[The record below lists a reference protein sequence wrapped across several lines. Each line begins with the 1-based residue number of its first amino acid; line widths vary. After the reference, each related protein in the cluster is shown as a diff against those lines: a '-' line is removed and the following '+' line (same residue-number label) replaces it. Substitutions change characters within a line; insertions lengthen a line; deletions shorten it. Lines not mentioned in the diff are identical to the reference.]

1 MVASLAIVVVGT
13 CEVVVVGKA
22 LTFTPALQTSFFPES
37 TQVYFMF
44 EYTTTCPFV
53 TQEELAA
60 GWEALVALA
69 TGRSAEITL
78 NAKSA
83 TTIRFFIATWLL
95 RLKKTLVHKVL

>member
-53 TQEELAA
+53 TQEEFAA
-60 GWEALVALA
+60 GFVALVAVAIGKKIDALMNA
-69 TGRSAEITL
+69 SSAKIL
-78 NAKSA
+78 L
-83 TTIRFFIATWLL
+83 FFIVAPNAS
-95 RLKKTLVHKVL
+95 

>member
-13 CEVVVVGKA
+13 CEVVVVVVVGKT

-53 TQEELAA
+53 TQEEFAA
-60 GWEALVALA
+60 GFVALVAVAIGKKIDALMNA
-69 TGRSAEITL
+69 SSAKIL
-78 NAKSA
+78 L
-83 TTIRFFIATWLL
+83 FFIVAPNAS
-95 RLKKTLVHKVL
+95 